1 MNQSKY
7 EALLKTAS
15 EKLGTSPEKLRGALE
30 KGDIAALSE
39 KLSRADKEKLRAV
52 LANKALMERLRTAG
66 SAEDIVRILTQK
78 K

>member
-30 KGDIAALSE
+30 RGDISALSSSLTRE
-39 KLSRADKEKLRAV
+39 DKEKLRSV
-52 LANKALMERLRTAG
+52 LANKALMEKLR
-66 SAEDIVRILTQK
+66 SAASPEDIVRILTRNK
-78 K
+78 